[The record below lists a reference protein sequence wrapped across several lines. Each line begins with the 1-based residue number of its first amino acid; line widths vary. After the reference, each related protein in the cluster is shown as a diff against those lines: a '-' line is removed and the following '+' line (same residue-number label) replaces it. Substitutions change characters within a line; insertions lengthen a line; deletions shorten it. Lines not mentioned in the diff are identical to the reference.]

1 MFTGLVEELGTIEH
15 AEPEADGRKL
25 VVTAPLVGQGLAVGD
40 SVSVNGCCQTVVEA
54 DGGAFAVIA
63 VPETLRCT
71 NLGALVEGDSV
82 NLERPVRMMDRL
94 GGHLV
99 QGHVDGVGRVRA
111 VREEAPG
118 YWMSIEAPAEVLRF
132 IALKGSIAVD
142 GVSLTVAGVDAAGF
156 EVAIIPH
163 TWQATILKHYR
174 PGSEVNLEVDLL
186 ARYLERLVKE
196 VS

>member
-54 DGGAFAVIA
+54 GGGAFAVIA
-63 VPETLRCT
+63 VPETLRRT

-118 YWMSIEAPAEVLRF
+118 YWLSIEAPAEVLRF
-132 IALKGSIAVD
+132 VALKGSIAVD
-142 GVSLTVAGVDAAGF
+142 GVSLTVAGVDAGGF

>member
-15 AEPEADGRKL
+15 SEPEADGRKL
-25 VVTAPLVGQGLAVGD
+25 VVTAPLVGQGLAIGD

-54 DGGAFAVIA
+54 DGGAFAVIT

-82 NLERPVRMMDRL
+82 NLERPVRLMDRL

-99 QGHVDGVGRVRA
+99 QGHVDGVGRVRV

-118 YWMSIEAPAEVLRF
+118 YWLSIEA
-132 IALKGSIAVD
+132 
-142 GVSLTVAGVDAAGF
+142 
-156 EVAIIPH
+156 
-163 TWQATILKHYR
+163 
-174 PGSEVNLEVDLL
+174 
-186 ARYLERLVKE
+186 
-196 VS
+196 